1 MPPTGRE
8 FGTPQMHA
16 TNARQAED
24 LLKGLAPLLCP
35 SPCGDTAVPQTVA
48 PITVVLA
55 ASEGSFYQGC
65 ELREDTRNFL
75 TAYSK
80 HEKLSWMFQERVR
93 LPHRVTELGKGSQQS
108 LEMEKWV
115 LPVCPSSH
123 SQELGTDGEFT
134 LLPCNTTWEHVDS

>member
-1 MPPTGRE
+1 MVTPERSVHFRSEVRKGTVAKLKKLIPFYCVVLACQRVPEADGIMHNFLCRDNTGVKASVKQPWADAAYRE
-8 FGTPQMHA
+8 RVRYA
-16 TNARQAED
+16 TNARQAEE

-55 ASEGSFYQGC
+55 ASEGSLYQGC

-80 HEKLSWMFQERVR
+80 HEKLS
-93 LPHRVTELGKGSQQS
+93 
-108 LEMEKWV
+108 
-115 LPVCPSSH
+115 
-123 SQELGTDGEFT
+123 
-134 LLPCNTTWEHVDS
+134 